1 MIKRRVLSGMRPTGR
16 LHLGHLL
23 GALNNWIKLQDE
35 FECLFMVADWHALM
49 SEYQSPSQ
57 IKQWAIDNVADWIS
71 CGVDPQKST
80 IFLQSDVKEHLELH
94 MILSIITPLGWLE
107 RCPTYKEQLRELTS
121 RELKTYGFLGYPVLQ
136 AADILVYKA
145 DCVPV
150 GEDQLPHLEL
160 TREIVRRFHSL
171 YSALPESDITKSKRG
186 TTTASAIFPEPESLI
201 SSTPKLLGIDN
212 RKMSKSYK
220 NYIALSD
227 SEKVIREKVKMM
239 ITDPQRIKLADKGNP
254 DICNVYSYYKIF
266 KPELKDEVYDC
277 CLNARYG
284 CTECKKRLAEALIDF
299 LRDIHTRRE
308 RLLKNENEIHRI
320 LQNGADRARKI
331 ASKTME
337 EVRMAMGL

>member
-1 MIKRRVLSGMRPTGR
+1 MKRRVLSGMRPTGR

-57 IKQWAIDNVADWIS
+57 IRQWAIDNVADWIS
-71 CGVDPQKST
+71 CGINPQKSI

-94 MILSIITPLGWLE
+94 LILSIITPLGWLE
-107 RCPTYKEQLRELTS
+107 RCPTYKEQLRELSS

-136 AADILVYKA
+136 AADILLYKA

-160 TREIVRRFHSL
+160 TREIVRRFHNL
-171 YSALPESDITKSKRG
+171 YSALSGSNITESKKGRSEKNT
-186 TTTASAIFPEPESLI
+186 IFPEPEPLI

-212 RKMSKSYK
+212 RKMSKSYE

-227 SEKVIREKVKMM
+227 SSEAIREKVKMM
-239 ITDPQRIKLADKGNP
+239 ITDPQRIRLTDKGNP

-266 KPELKDEVYDC
+266 KPELKTKVYDC
-277 CLNARYG
+277 CLNARCG
-284 CTECKKRLAEALIDF
+284 CTECKERLAETLIDF
-299 LRDIHTRRE
+299 LSDIRSRRE
-308 RLLKNENEIHRI
+308 GLLKNENKIYRI
-320 LQNGADRARKI
+320 LQNGARRARRI
-331 ASKTME
+331 ASETME
-337 EVRMAMGL
+337 EVRRAIGL